1 MWARLLILALA
12 VFAAP
17 ANTGVNLFTDDFEHG
32 LDRWRIVG
40 ENGVMI
46 KASGDPS
53 HGSVMELVPNGD
65 VSAIIKDSSK
75 WGRVRLEGEMLFP
88 TNVDNY
94 LGFIYNLTERNRRQ
108 DFGLIYVKGNQSY
121 LQANPQHDF
130 NVTRLVYPELR
141 TNLTG
146 SAAVKVNAWQR
157 FAIEID
163 GVRAHVYVGSSDVP
177 QMTFDGFE
185 YDRGPI
191 GLQPRSVGG
200 PVWVDNV
207 RVRSIG
213 GLSYS
218 GPSIPSIAYDPTKLL
233 TNWQVAGPF
242 DRTDDDLGRHPD
254 RGRWAKFETD
264 ARGAIITGR
273 VVDYHGPNTV
283 AYFRSTIASEA
294 GGESELE
301 FSTSSDLSVWLNGRF
316 MSGASRQEF
325 AWFDFAT
332 NKEHQPRRLTVT
344 LKAGRNDLVVRVRGG
359 AYAEAGFFS
368 RVATVQREP

>member
-1 MWARLLILALA
+1 MWTRFLVALA
-12 VFAAP
+12 VVVAP
-17 ANTGVNLFTDDFEHG
+17 QTTGGNLFTDDFEHG
-32 LDRWRIVG
+32 IDRWRIIG
-40 ENGVMI
+40 DNGVRV
-46 KASGDPS
+46 KASGDPR

-65 VSAIIKDSSK
+65 VSAIIKDSEK

-88 TNVDNY
+88 TDVDNY

-121 LQANPQHDF
+121 LQANPQYDF

-141 TNLTG
+141 TNLSG
-146 SAAVKVNAWQR
+146 AAAVKVNTWQR

-163 GVRAHVYVGSSDVP
+163 GVRAHVYVGSGDVP

-185 YDRGPI
+185 YDRGAI

-207 RVRSIG
+207 RVRSIDR
-213 GLSYS
+213 LSYS
-218 GPSIPSIAYDPTKLL
+218 GRPIPSIAYDSTALL
-233 TNWQVAGPF
+233 TSWQVAGPF
-242 DRTDDDLGRHPD
+242 DRTHDGLAQHPE
-254 RGRWAKFETD
+254 RGRWATFETD
-264 ARGAIITGR
+264 ARGAIIAGR
-273 VVDYHGPNTV
+273 MVDYHGPNTV
-283 AYFRSTIASEA
+283 AYFRTTIDSKAA
-294 GGESELE
+294 GESELQ
-301 FSTSSDLSVWLNGRF
+301 FSTSSDLSAWLNGQF
-316 MSGASRQEF
+316 ISGASRQDF

-332 NKEHQPRRLTVT
+332 NKEHPPRRLSVS

-368 RVATVQREP
+368 RVAAVER